1 MRSLRV
7 WSGRAWSAALVV
19 AACASV
25 HPLLAGDAGDAK
37 AGDAKAAGDNRV
49 FMDGWTYSRERKT
62 ITTSNR
68 VTINFT
74 VKNVSGGDLENVQV
88 QVTLFS
94 GLGEKV
100 AGPLSQTLG
109 TLKPKQA
116 APVQVVGGMVPIF
129 GAYEIAVTFKG
140 GKEVWSS
147 NSDIQN
153 PQPKVEGLLPNT
165 ASIAVLGQEAGP
177 NRAGQLAGQ
186 IRVKNQGALE
196 ATNVKLIVLFFAVDR
211 TGKKVKV
218 DEWTSA
224 LGTGKVGPGKE
235 VTYSFTVPKPIPR
248 NSNLFEVRASCDEAT
263 IEQQLSGGEF
273 ANIKDLEAARW
284 EFKRVGARQED
295 LEVACQVRN
304 GLAKAVEGLKLTLT
318 FLATDKGT
326 KVKVKSHTE
335 EVPGALAPG
344 AITPVQFTL
353 RKVPKFDTYEQG
365 FDAGAPAG
373 GAGGGGAAGEAKAA
387 AHPATQTPAGA
398 AKFKNAATV
407 EVLFK
412 EFSTQEDGMV
422 VVSCAARNGRP
433 NQVRDVLITLR
444 LLNAG
449 GKEVA
454 AAEKKLSEAMLPGE
468 ERPFVMR
475 VPKGKGF
482 ASYENSVKFQ
492 EFRPEGGAGAAPA
505 GEQTGV
511 GTGAPP
517 KAEPPAE
524 KAAPPEPKA
533 AAPEKSE
540 PAEKTEPAAEKK
552 KAAPEPG
559 TVDLP

>member
-1 MRSLRV
+1 MCSLRR
-7 WSGRAWSAALVV
+7 GFCKAWAAALV
-19 AACASV
+19 AAGCASL
-25 HPLLAGDAGDAK
+25 HPVLAGDAGDAK
-37 AGDAKAAGDNRV
+37 VGDAKAAGDNKV
-49 FMDGWTYSRERKT
+49 FIDGWTYSRERKA
-62 ITTSNR
+62 INTSNK

-74 VKNVSGGDLENVQV
+74 VKNTSGANLENVQV

-109 TLKPKQA
+109 SLRPKQA
-116 APVQVVGGMVPIF
+116 APVQVVGGMVPVF
-129 GAYEIAVTFKG
+129 GAYEIAVAFKG

-153 PQPKVEGLLPNT
+153 PQPKVEGLLPGT
-165 ASIAVLGQEAGP
+165 ASIIVLGHEAGP
-177 NRAGQLAGQ
+177 NRANQLAGQ

-218 DEWTSA
+218 DEWTST
-224 LGTGKVGPGKE
+224 LGSGKVGPGKE
-235 VTYSFTVPKPIPR
+235 VTYPFTVPKAVPR

-273 ANIKDLEAARW
+273 ANVQDLEAARW

-304 GLAKAVEGLKLTLT
+304 GLAKAVEGLKLTMT
-318 FLATDKGT
+318 FLLTDKGT
-326 KVKVKSHTE
+326 KVKVKSHVQ
-335 EVPGALAPG
+335 EVPGSLAPG

-365 FDAGAPAG
+365 FEAGAPAG
-373 GAGGGGAAGEAKAA
+373 GAGSEAGEAKAA
-387 AHPATQTPAGA
+387 GGPTTQTPAHG
-398 AKFKNAATV
+398 AKFTNAATV

-422 VVSCAARNGRP
+422 VVSCTARNGRP

-444 LLNAG
+444 LLKAD
-449 GKEVA
+449 GKELA
-454 AAEKKLSEAMLPGE
+454 AAEKKLSEPMLPGE

-492 EFRPEGGAGAAPA
+492 EFRPDGGAGGAPA
-505 GEQTGV
+505 AEQTGV
-511 GTGAPP
+511 GTGAQP
-517 KAEPPAE
+517 KAEPAAE
-524 KAAPPEPKA
+524 KAPAPEPKA
-533 AAPEKSE
+533 A
-540 PAEKTEPAAEKK
+540 PAEKTEPPAPAEKK

-559 TVDLP
+559 TADLP